1 MLPQQLSGNLCAF
14 LVGKERLAV
23 SVLVTLD
30 AEGQVIEYE
39 IQPTAIQVDY
49 QLSYNQAQAILERN
63 NSEPAVI
70 SEPSA
75 IDIQDFAPIFDLLD
89 NVAAVSQVLKEQR
102 RQRGAFE
109 LNLPEKP
116 G

>member
-39 IQPTAIQVDY
+39 IQPAAIQVDY
-49 QLSYNQAQAILERN
+49 QLSYQPGSGNLRT
-63 NSEPAVI
+63 
-70 SEPSA
+70 
-75 IDIQDFAPIFDLLD
+75 
-89 NVAAVSQVLKEQR
+89 EQFR
-102 RQRGAFE
+102 VCCD
-109 LNLPEKP
+109 
-116 G
+116 